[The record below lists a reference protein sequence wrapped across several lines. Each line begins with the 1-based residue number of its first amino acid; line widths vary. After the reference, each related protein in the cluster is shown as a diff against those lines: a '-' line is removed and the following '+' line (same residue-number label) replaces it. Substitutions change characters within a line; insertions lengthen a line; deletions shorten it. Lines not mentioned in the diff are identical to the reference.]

1 MSLLL
6 LTAWFAFNDAF
17 FRFGLFVFDEALLFA
32 KYILLLY
39 VFIAARFGFGIN
51 RCSTVGLVADM
62 FISPSLGAR
71 LSLLSFMSLR
81 PLVFLVMKFLEPY
94 PR

>member
-6 LTAWFAFNDAF
+6 LTALFAFKDAF
-17 FRFGLFVFDEALLFA
+17 YGLLVIDEARLFA
-32 KYILLLY
+32 KYILLLP
-39 VFIAARFGFGIN
+39 VFILARFGFGMN
-51 RCSTVGLVADM
+51 RCCSPAGLVNEV

-81 PLVFLVMKFLEPY
+81 PLVFLVMKFFEPY